1 MNYFN
6 TKYVIAS
13 VLFSIFC
20 ISTIAFS
27 ATSFFIIPNSSNSRI
42 HCNYLEI
49 DHNQALCKDDGLE
62 ITYDL
67 QNIKELEVIYE
78 NKSYTVQEF
87 SPERI
92 NKINLINSKKI
103 EGEKAQAQKK
113 QEKTNPSIWNLGMSG
128 DLNSKGVSTFQ
139 KSIQQKIE
147 LNVGESFL
155 ATALV
160 ISGFA
165 IFILGS
171 LWYVITAFRVSLWWG
186 LGNIFVPFVSIIFL
200 FVHWKMAI
208 KPFLVSL
215 LGIIVIF
222 SSLYFLPLLGY
233 STKTVSSSK
242 STSIVKKNTSTS
254 TFQCNGKIYCSEMKS
269 CNEAKF
275 YLNNC
280 PGTKLDG
287 NHDGVPCEKQWCN

>member
-1 MNYFN
+1 MNYFSP
-6 TKYVIAS
+6 KYVIAS
-13 VLFSIFC
+13 LLFSIFC
-20 ISTIAFS
+20 ISTTVFS
-27 ATSFFIIPNSSNSRI
+27 ATQFFIIPDSSSSII
-42 HCNYLEI
+42 HCNYLAI

-78 NKSYTVQEF
+78 NESYTVQEF

-92 NKINLINSKKI
+92 DKINRINSKKI

-113 QEKTNPSIWNLGMSG
+113 HEEANPSIWNIGMPH
-128 DLNSKGVSTFQ
+128 DLNSKGISTFQ

-147 LNVGESFL
+147 LNAGQSIL

-160 ISGFA
+160 ISSFA
-165 IFILGS
+165 LLILGS

-200 FVHWKMAI
+200 FVHWKKAI

-215 LGIIVIF
+215 LGIILIF
-222 SSLYFLPLLGY
+222 LSLYFLPLWSGY
-233 STKTVSSSK
+233 SRADTQISV
-242 STSIVKKNTSTS
+242 I
-254 TFQCNGKIYCSEMKS
+254 SE
-269 CNEAKF
+269 N
-275 YLNNC
+275 
-280 PGTKLDG
+280 
-287 NHDGVPCEKQWCN
+287 